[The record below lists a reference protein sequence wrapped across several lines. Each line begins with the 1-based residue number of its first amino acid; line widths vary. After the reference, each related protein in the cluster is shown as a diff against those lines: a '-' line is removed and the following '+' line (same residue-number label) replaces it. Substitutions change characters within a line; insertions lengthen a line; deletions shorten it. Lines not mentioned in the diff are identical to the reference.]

1 MQFRDR
7 HWGSPR
13 SKPYLLVNSLAL
25 PLVLLL
31 SLTSW
36 AQEKPA
42 TAKAKAPTPK
52 PQAAKEVAKPAPVV
66 ADPEAYWRAQV
77 EPLID
82 KACLKCHAGVMQQ
95 GGLDMRSLD
104 TILRGGG
111 SGPAMIPGKPAESR
125 ILSRIHSRGADHM
138 PPAPKASLTP
148 KEIAVLNTWINM
160 LPAPKSKLA
169 SGKST
174 DNTWVEGYL
183 ADYRS
188 RLPKHD
194 VLPAQLT
201 GSAAI
206 DWFVQSGWK
215 RNKVEPAGR
224 SSDLVFARRVY
235 LDLAGRIPTLDELR
249 RFVADKDTNKRER
262 LIDTLI
268 ASDDYP
274 RRMREVFDTVLMGR
288 ADSNGARVRAE
299 RGWNGFLETGF
310 RTNRPWNE
318 MVRDMLVAR
327 VGDGP
332 SRGADWFVG
341 EKNNNYQL
349 IAEAVAPVA
358 FGVQIGCA
366 QCHNHP
372 LAWEIEQR
380 HYWGMVAVFNRSKN
394 VDTETGPG
402 VAEGATGGFISF
414 ANLKKE
420 TQQAS
425 LFFLNG
431 KSVPE
436 KVPGANEKEVDSPDL
451 YIVPPAPDKDKKAHA
466 PSVPKFSRREAFA
479 NSVTR
484 DNPQLARA
492 FANRLW
498 ALLMGR
504 GIVPAVDQIDSRH
517 RASHPELLE
526 WLGRDFEKSG
536 YDVKRLV
543 RLIVSTRAYQLDTKL
558 PGKTAPLPD
567 TYARA
572 IEKPLSAEQ
581 LLHSLWVATGVKLEE
596 PAAKEMERTFCAKFP
611 DLMAENY
618 NPTLQQALFLSNSPV
633 LSELLKPTPGS
644 IVTKLAALKTNEAR
658 VREAFSIVLGRAPDA
673 IELKQCVAMLASARS
688 PESGASNLLWALLT
702 SAEFQVNH

>member
-1 MQFRDR
+1 MQFRAP

-13 SKPYLLVNSLAL
+13 LKQGFLVTSLPL
-25 PLVLLL
+25 PLVLLFAL
-31 SLTSW
+31 SSW

-42 TAKAKAPTPK
+42 PVKAKSAPK
-52 PQAAKEVAKPAPVV
+52 PVASKEVAKPV
-66 ADPEAYWRAQV
+66 PEDSETYWRSHV

-82 KACLKCHAGVMQQ
+82 KACLKCHAGVRQA
-95 GGLDMRSLD
+95 GGLDLRSLD
-104 TILRGGG
+104 TILRGGS
-111 SGPAMIPGKPAESR
+111 SGPAIIPGKPAESR
-125 ILSRIHSRGADHM
+125 ILSRIFSQAADHM
-138 PPAPKASLTP
+138 PPAPKVSLTP
-148 KEIAVLNTWINM
+148 KEVEVLKTWITM
-160 LPAPKSKLA
+160 LPVPKSKLA

-174 DNTWVEGYL
+174 DITWVEGYL
-183 ADYRS
+183 ADYRNQ
-188 RLPKHD
+188 LPKHD
-194 VLPAQLT
+194 VLPTNLT

-206 DWFVQSGWK
+206 DWFVQAGWK
-215 RNKVEPAGR
+215 RNKVEPAGL

-235 LDLAGRIPTLDELR
+235 LDLAGRIPSLDELR
-249 RFVADKDTNKRER
+249 RFVADKSADKRER
-262 LIDTLI
+262 LIDSLM

-274 RRMREVFDTVLMGR
+274 RHMREVFDTVLMGR
-288 ADSNGARVRAE
+288 ADSDHARARAD
-299 RGWNGFLETGF
+299 RGWNTFLETGF
-310 RTNRPWNE
+310 RANRPWNE
-318 MVRDMLVAR
+318 MVRDMIVAR
-327 VGDGP
+327 ASDGP
-332 SRGADWFVG
+332 SHGADWFLG
-341 EKNNNYQL
+341 EKNNNYQQM
-349 IAEAVAPVA
+349 AEAVAPVA
-358 FGVQIGCA
+358 FGVQVGCA

-402 VAEGATGGFISF
+402 VAESATGGFISF

-420 TQQAS
+420 TQPAT

-436 KVPGANEKEVDSPDL
+436 KIPGANEKEVDSPDL
-451 YIVPPAPDKDKKAHA
+451 YVFPPSPEKGKKAPR

-479 NSVTR
+479 DSVTH

-543 RLIVSTRAYQLDTKL
+543 RLIVNTRAYQLDTK
-558 PGKTAPLPD
+558 PVGKTPPLPD
-567 TYARA
+567 TFARA
-572 IEKPLSAEQ
+572 LEKPLSAEQ
-581 LLHSLWVATGVKLEE
+581 LLHSLWIATGVKPEE

-618 NPTLQQALFLSNSPV
+618 NPSLQQALFLSNSPV
-633 LSELLKPTPGS
+633 LSELLKPSPGS
-644 IVTKLAALKTNEAR
+644 MVTKLSALKSNEAR
-658 VREAFSIVLGRAPDA
+658 VREAFSVVLGRAPA
-673 IELKQCVAMLASARS
+673 AVELQPCQAMLASARS